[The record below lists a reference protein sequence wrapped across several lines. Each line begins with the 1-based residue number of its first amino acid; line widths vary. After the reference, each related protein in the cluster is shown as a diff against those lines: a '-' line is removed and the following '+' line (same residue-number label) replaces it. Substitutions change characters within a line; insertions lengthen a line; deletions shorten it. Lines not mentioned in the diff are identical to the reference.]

1 MKIVKKSLAVFTLI
15 TVILSSLIFSVSA
28 AQKNAILQFPKKAEV
43 GKDVTISVR
52 INPGVNMYAV
62 SFYLKYDENILQFKS
77 GNGAQ
82 DNSGVVQVSVVE
94 SPEGRK
100 DVTYSFVFTAIKGG
114 TSLISVSDCTYAVN
128 SGSGAKTQKFGGASA
143 NLTVK
148 DSALSGNTNLKS
160 LNVGGYALNPVFSA
174 TTYSYNLE
182 VPYSVEDLIVTAEPE
197 DSTSKVKSVDGNNKL
212 KVGNNTV
219 TVTVEAANGTT
230 KKYTIK
236 VKRAK
241 EGEKTDI
248 GGLETTI
255 DGSVYV
261 IASVIP
267 KDILFKG
274 FTVEVA
280 KVNGYDIETAV
291 DKNGNYRLFYLK
303 APDGD
308 ALEPYLYDSEQ
319 DTFEKLKYMV
329 LGENYYIFSSF
340 PTDYKLP
347 ENLYASKVELNGFE
361 VDSFMDSASNMS
373 DFHYVY
379 CFANDNFGLYRYD
392 NVEATMQR
400 YPDFQNVS
408 IQKSEDSDGFFDRFS
423 SLSTNGKVIIIALTI
438 LVLGILLL
446 LVLLIVYFVRK
457 SMNRPEDFILDDEDD
472 FDEIE
477 IDNDYNV
484 MK

>member
-15 TVILSSLIFSVSA
+15 TIILSALIFSVSA
-28 AQKNAILQFPKKAEV
+28 AQKNAILQFPKKAEA

-52 INPGVNMYAV
+52 INPGESMYAV

-82 DNSGVVQVSVVE
+82 DNSGVVQVNVVE
-94 SPEGRK
+94 SPEGKK

-114 TSLISVSDCTYAVN
+114 TSLISVSDCKYAI
-128 SGSGAKTQKFGGASA
+128 SSESGAKTQKFGGASA

-148 DSALSGNTNLKS
+148 DASLSSNTNLKS
-160 LNVGGYALNPVFSA
+160 LNVGSYALDPVFSP

-182 VPYSVEDLIVTAEPE
+182 VPYEVEDLIVTAEPE
-197 DSTSKVKSVDGNNKL
+197 DEKAKVKSVEGNNKL
-212 KVGNNTV
+212 KVGSNTV

-236 VKRAK
+236 VKRAE

-248 GGLETTI
+248 GGLQTTI
-255 DGSVYV
+255 DGSIYV

-267 KDILFKG
+267 RDILFKG

-291 DKNGNYRLFYLK
+291 DKNGNYRLYYLK
-303 APDGD
+303 APDSD

-319 DTFEKLKYMV
+319 DTFEKLKYIV
-329 LGENYYIFSSF
+329 SGENCYIFSSF
-340 PTDYKLP
+340 PSDYKLP
-347 ENLYASKVELNGFE
+347 ENLYASNLEINGFNVE
-361 VDSFMDSASNMS
+361 CFTDSTSNMT
-373 DFHYVY
+373 DFYYVY
-379 CFANDNFGLYRYD
+379 CYANDSFEVYRYD
-392 NVEATMQR
+392 SVEGTIQR
-400 YPDFQNVS
+400 YPDFQNLS
-408 IQKSEDSDGFFDRFS
+408 TKTEDNSDGFFARFS

-438 LVLGILLL
+438 LIIGILALL
-446 LVLLIVYFVRK
+446 ILLIVYFVRK

>member
-15 TVILSSLIFSVSA
+15 TIILSTLIFSVSA
-28 AQKNAILQFPKKAEV
+28 AQKNAILQFPKKAEA

-52 INPGVNMYAV
+52 INPGESMYAV

-77 GNGAQ
+77 GNGTQ
-82 DNSGVVQVSVVE
+82 DNSGVVQVNVVE
-94 SPEGRK
+94 SPEGKK

-114 TSLISVSDCTYAVN
+114 TSLISVSDCKYAISSKN
-128 SGSGAKTQKFGGASA
+128 GAKTQKFGGASA

-148 DSALSGNTNLKS
+148 DASLSSNTNLKS
-160 LNVGGYALNPVFSA
+160 LNVGSYALDPVFSP

-182 VPYSVEDLIVTAEPE
+182 VPYEVEDLIVTAEPE
-197 DSTSKVKSVDGNNKL
+197 DEKAKVKSVEGNNKL
-212 KVGNNTV
+212 KVGSNTV
-219 TVTVEAANGTT
+219 TVTVEATNGTT

-248 GGLETTI
+248 GGLQTTI
-255 DGSVYV
+255 DGSIYV

-267 KDILFKG
+267 RDILFKG

-291 DKNGNYRLFYLK
+291 DKNGNYRLYYLK
-303 APDGD
+303 APDSD

-319 DTFEKLKYMV
+319 DTFEKLKYIV
-329 LGENYYIFSSF
+329 SGENCYIFSSF
-340 PTDYKLP
+340 PSDYKLP
-347 ENLYASKVELNGFE
+347 ENLYASNLEINGFNVE
-361 VDSFMDSASNMS
+361 CFTDSTSNMT
-373 DFHYVY
+373 DLYYVY
-379 CFANDNFGLYRYD
+379 CYANDSFGVYRYD
-392 NVEATMQR
+392 SVEGTIQR
-400 YPDFQNVS
+400 YPDFQNLS
-408 IQKSEDSDGFFDRFS
+408 TKTEDNSDGFFARFS

-438 LVLGILLL
+438 LIIGILALL
-446 LVLLIVYFVRK
+446 ILLIVYFVRK